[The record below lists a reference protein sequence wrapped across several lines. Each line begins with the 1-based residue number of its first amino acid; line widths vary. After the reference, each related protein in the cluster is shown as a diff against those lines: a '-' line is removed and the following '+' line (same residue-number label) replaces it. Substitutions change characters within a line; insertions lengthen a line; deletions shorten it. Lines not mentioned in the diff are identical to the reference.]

1 MTLKT
6 DKRQLTAPQ
15 LKKRGR
21 TAHGRSNATKWDQA
35 HVFSSEDIN
44 ASSKLQA
51 NSQLDQE

>member
-44 ASSKLQA
+44 ASSIESSK
-51 NSQLDQE
+51 